1 MLAKARFRALG
12 LTAMTTTS
20 DELEPGTIFGRY
32 RIERKMGEGGTAAVY
47 EATHMGLGK
56 RVVVKILLRRHAKD
70 STLRK
75 RFLRE
80 GEAAVRIRHPH
91 VVDVTDVGMHDGTA
105 FLVMEYLEGETLA
118 GVLDRE
124 GALTVDVAV
133 DLILPV
139 MAGVS
144 AAHGAGII
152 HRDIK
157 PDNIFLSRAPS
168 GEIVPKV
175 LDFGVSPITTGRE
188 GASLT
193 GTEAMLGTPLYMAP
207 EQVQSPKD
215 VDALSDQYALGVVL
229 YECVTGKKAFDAE
242 NLYLIVKNVCEHRFE
257 DPREAQ
263 PDLPEAIGSVIVQ
276 AMAQHPMARFDSVR
290 HFARALLPFASA
302 RARAIWAPLL
312 ATDTG
317 SVPAP
322 PVLGRK
328 NTASHRVAPRADTLT
343 SAPREVALA
352 AAARPVP
359 PQVMPWVVFAVATI
373 SLLSVTGAIIGWRMG
388 RREAAA
394 TATTSTVITAVPSA
408 PAPTVITP
416 PVAVTV
422 PPRVAAP
429 RVVDAGVR
437 TRVGAPARAAPR
449 AVATP
454 SRASPASRV
463 RIRLNVFGRGD
474 GGASP

>member
-152 HRDIK
+152 HRDI
-157 PDNIFLSRAPS
+157 
-168 GEIVPKV
+168 
-175 LDFGVSPITTGRE
+175 
-188 GASLT
+188 
-193 GTEAMLGTPLYMAP
+193 
-207 EQVQSPKD
+207 
-215 VDALSDQYALGVVL
+215 
-229 YECVTGKKAFDAE
+229 
-242 NLYLIVKNVCEHRFE
+242 
-257 DPREAQ
+257 
-263 PDLPEAIGSVIVQ
+263 
-276 AMAQHPMARFDSVR
+276 
-290 HFARALLPFASA
+290 
-302 RARAIWAPLL
+302 
-312 ATDTG
+312 
-317 SVPAP
+317 
-322 PVLGRK
+322 
-328 NTASHRVAPRADTLT
+328 
-343 SAPREVALA
+343 
-352 AAARPVP
+352 
-359 PQVMPWVVFAVATI
+359 
-373 SLLSVTGAIIGWRMG
+373 
-388 RREAAA
+388 
-394 TATTSTVITAVPSA
+394 
-408 PAPTVITP
+408 
-416 PVAVTV
+416 
-422 PPRVAAP
+422 
-429 RVVDAGVR
+429 
-437 TRVGAPARAAPR
+437 
-449 AVATP
+449 
-454 SRASPASRV
+454 
-463 RIRLNVFGRGD
+463 
-474 GGASP
+474 